1 MADEKDQKHSLDV
14 EKISSGDAEGTM
26 TVESMSFKEQ
36 FRAMKTHKYAILA
49 AFASSTTPI
58 LIGYDLTL
66 IGFII
71 TNSKFVQQFGLR

>member
-1 MADEKDQKHSLDV
+1 MDNHSIQSTMADEKDQKHSLDV

-49 AFASSTTPI
+49 GKQP
-58 LIGYDLTL
+58 LTL
-66 IGFII
+66 A
-71 TNSKFVQQFGLR
+71 L

>member
-36 FRAMKTHKYAILA
+36 FRAMKPHKHAILA
-49 AFASSTTPI
+49 AFACSTTPI

-71 TNSKFVQQFGLR
+71 ANSKFVQQFGLR